1 MEIRKVEATGVTIT
15 ASVAHSQTLVTM
27 IEPQATV
34 TTRVTALS
42 GEEMKTIE
50 AITDK
55 TNEVMSRLKEVEGK
69 LVTMMMATANQD
81 MTISR
86 DQL

>member
-15 ASVAHSQTLVTM
+15 AIVADSTTHETVKETL
-27 IEPQATV
+27 AS
-34 TTRVTALS
+34 VTAARLS

-55 TNEVMSRLKEVEGK
+55 TNEEMSRLKEVVGK